1 MYVGGGVA
9 YCLLKWFKALSSAG
23 KQSPFLF
30 QVLFFNPKNNNTLT
44 QYNPLTNRHTRLL
57 GPRRSIQSIF
67 WSSYC
72 FCFPLWLLHS
82 AFVSLPSLCPL
93 EHWLKM
99 NCWLQV
105 APSMLRAVSHVVT
118 DNSQRVGDGLNCH
131 MVIHTFSLCFHILH
145 PRLKLLL
152 FFHSTSFFLFPPSA
166 LLFQTSQKKQRS
178 DGGFFSSLDLTTHGT
193 VEQRE
198 RERV

>member
-1 MYVGGGVA
+1 MWERELLTA
-9 YCLLKWFKALSSAG
+9 YWNDSRLSAALEN
-23 KQSPFLF
+23 K
-30 QVLFFNPKNNNTLT
+30 VLSFSK
-44 QYNPLTNRHTRLL
+44 
-57 GPRRSIQSIF
+57 
-67 WSSYC
+67 
-72 FCFPLWLLHS
+72 FCFLTRKITTHWHSTTHWQTDTRDYWGPVDQSNQYFGLPIAFVSPLWLLHS

-105 APSMLRAVSHVVT
+105 APSMLRAESHVVT